1 MTFDE
6 YMQKT
11 REINAQLQEIAM
23 LTANQALTNCA
34 NSSNPGFVD
43 LMRRHAELTMRS
55 FKLTEEMMKQLSI
68 DN

>member
-1 MTFDE
+1 
-6 YMQKT
+6 
-11 REINAQLQEIAM
+11 M